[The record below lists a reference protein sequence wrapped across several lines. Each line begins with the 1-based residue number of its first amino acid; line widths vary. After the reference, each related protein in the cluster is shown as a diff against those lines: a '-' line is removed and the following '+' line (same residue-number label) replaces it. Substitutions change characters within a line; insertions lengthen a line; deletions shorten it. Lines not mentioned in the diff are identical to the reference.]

1 MLSDVGRHVP
11 AFLKLHHA
19 GSVAAP
25 ATRSITISCP
35 DDCRMSW
42 PSSNEPTSM
51 LLPTFALQA
60 KFLFAK
66 PASPMQLF
74 QRRFTPWPACAVAA
88 KRSDTKSESSVQ
100 HLRMATSRRVEARGC
115 TAGATRHASMLFH
128 RTPVPTADSAA
139 RNALGGASCA
149 PSEAL
154 HSVHYPA
161 PPPQRGPRTLQGAR
175 S

>member
-60 KFLFAK
+60 KFLFGK

-88 KRSDTKSESSVQ
+88 KRSDTKSESSVE
-100 HLRMATSRRVEARGC
+100 HLRMAISRRAGARGV
-115 TAGATRHASMLFH
+115 TAGGERQCVRRF
-128 RTPVPTADSAA
+128 D
-139 RNALGGASCA
+139 
-149 PSEAL
+149 
-154 HSVHYPA
+154 
-161 PPPQRGPRTLQGAR
+161 
-175 S
+175 